1 MGRSLLQ
8 ATSTCST
15 GGSSTGCSVE
25 ICSVWDPWAA
35 GGQPAPPGASPQATG
50 ELLLRA
56 WSTSCPPAALPL
68 GAAGLVLTPCSP
80 SCCCTAT
87 TPHPPVPG
95 LCPFKALG
103 RDAAPL
109 SAGPAP
115 SRQPRERSAP
125 GAARRGPAP
134 SPPGAM
140 AMREL
145 VEAECGGSN
154 PLLKLAGHF
163 TQDKALRQEGL
174 QGSLAWPSGAPGAAA
189 VSKPLGVASE
199 DELVGEFLQEQNAPL
214 LSRAPQT
221 FKMDDLLAE
230 MQEIEQSSFRQAP
243 QRAPGVAALALS
255 ENWTQEFLAAADNA
269 GDVSSDYNETDWSQE
284 FIAEVTDPLSV
295 SPAKWAEEYL
305 EQSEEKLWLG
315 ESEDQSL
322 ADKWY
327 EEYQPEDD
335 LKKTASD
342 FLSKVDDPKLNSS
355 EGASDAWVDQFT
367 RSGNMSALDTEFEQA
382 KTAVESDVDFW
393 DKLQAEWEEMA
404 KRDAEAHPWLTD
416 YEDLNSSSYDK
427 GYQFEE
433 DNPMRDHPD
442 AFEEGR
448 KRLAEG
454 DLPNAVLLFEAAV
467 QQKPDHMEAWQYL
480 GTTQAENEQELLA
493 ISALRQCLELQP
505 GNLTALMALA
515 VSFTN
520 ESLQKQ
526 ACETLRDWLR
536 HKPAYAHLLEKEPEE
551 SASGPNLGH
560 SKRVLGSLLSDSL
573 FVEVKE
579 LFLAAVRSNPS
590 TVDPDVQCGLGVL
603 FNLSGEYERAV
614 DCFSAALS
622 VHPNDHLLWNK
633 LGATLANG
641 NRSEEAVA
649 AYRRALEL
657 QPGYIRSRYNLGISC
672 INLGAHR
679 EAVEHFLEAL
689 HMQQKSR
696 GPRGQQGAMS
706 DNIWSTLRMAL
717 SMLGQSDLY
726 RAADAHD
733 LPTLLQAFGLQQ

>member
-1 MGRSLLQ
+1 
-8 ATSTCST
+8 
-15 GGSSTGCSVE
+15 
-25 ICSVWDPWAA
+25 
-35 GGQPAPPGASPQATG
+35 
-50 ELLLRA
+50 
-56 WSTSCPPAALPL
+56 
-68 GAAGLVLTPCSP
+68 
-80 SCCCTAT
+80 
-87 TPHPPVPG
+87 
-95 LCPFKALG
+95 
-103 RDAAPL
+103 
-109 SAGPAP
+109 
-115 SRQPRERSAP
+115 
-125 GAARRGPAP
+125 
-134 SPPGAM
+134 M

-145 VEAECGGSN
+145 VEPECGGAN
-154 PLLKLAGHF
+154 PLMKLAGHF

-174 QGSLAWPSGAPGAAA
+174 RGPLAWPPGAPAAAA
-189 VSKPLGVASE
+189 VSGARRWRWVWGQAAR
-199 DELVGEFLQEQNAPL
+199 DRLVGEFLQEQNAPL

-230 MQEIEQSSFRQAP
+230 MQEIEQSNFRQAP

-255 ENWTQEFLAAADNA
+255 ENWTQEFLAAADSA
-269 GDVSSDYNETDWSQE
+269 GDVSSDYNEADWSQE
-284 FIAEVTDPLSV
+284 FIAEVTDPLSE

-315 ESEDQSL
+315 ESEDQSSV
-322 ADKWY
+322 DKWY

-335 LKKTASD
+335 LKKTVSD
-342 FLSKVDDPKLNSS
+342 FLSKVDDPKLKNSEFLKFVRQIGDGRVS
-355 EGASDAWVDQFT
+355 IEANQVTHRDQDQAEQWAAEFIQQQGASDAWVDQFA
-367 RSGNMSALDTEFEQA
+367 RSGNMSTLDTEFEQA

-404 KRDAEAHPWLTD
+404 KRDAEAHPWLSD
-416 YEDLNSSSYDK
+416 YEDLGSSSYDK

-448 KRLAEG
+448 KRLEEG

-536 HKPAYAHLLEKEPEE
+536 HKPDYAHLLEKEPEE
-551 SASGPNLGH
+551 SVSRTNLGP
-560 SKRVLGSLLSDSL
+560 SKLVLGSLLSDSL
-573 FVEVKE
+573 FMEVKE
-579 LFLAAVRSNPS
+579 LFLAAVRSNLS

-603 FNLSGEYERAV
+603 FNLSGEYEKAV

-622 VHPNDHLLWNK
+622 VRPNDHLLWNK

-726 RAADAHD
+726 GAADARD

>member
-1 MGRSLLQ
+1 MRPCG
-8 ATSTCST
+8 
-15 GGSSTGCSVE
+15 
-25 ICSVWDPWAA
+25 A
-35 GGQPAPPGASPQATG
+35 G
-50 ELLLRA
+50 
-56 WSTSCPPAALPL
+56 
-68 GAAGLVLTPCSP
+68 
-80 SCCCTAT
+80 
-87 TPHPPVPG
+87 
-95 LCPFKALG
+95 
-103 RDAAPL
+103 
-109 SAGPAP
+109 SAGPGVPPPGRLAGGVGGGTRLVGEAAALLSWCRPGGVWRRP
-115 SRQPRERSAP
+115 SLP
-125 GAARRGPAP
+125 P
-134 SPPGAM
+134 SLPGAM

-145 VEAECGGSN
+145 VEPECGGSN
-154 PLLKLAGHF
+154 PLMKLAGHF

-174 QGSLAWPSGAPGAAA
+174 QGPLAWPPGAPGAAA
-189 VSKPLGVASE
+189 VSKPLGVATE

-255 ENWTQEFLAAADNA
+255 ENWTQEFLAAADSA
-269 GDVSSDYNETDWSQE
+269 GDVSSDYNEADWSQE

-315 ESEDQSL
+315 VSEDQSL

-335 LKKTASD
+335 LKKTVSD
-342 FLSKVDDPKLNSS
+342 FLSKVDDPKLKNS
-355 EGASDAWVDQFT
+355 
-367 RSGNMSALDTEFEQA
+367 
-382 KTAVESDVDFW
+382 ESDVDFW

-404 KRDAEAHPWLTD
+404 KRDAEAHPWLSD
-416 YEDLNSSSYDK
+416 YEDLSSSSYDK

-448 KRLAEG
+448 KRLEEG

-536 HKPAYAHLLEKEPEE
+536 HKADYAHLLEKEPED
-551 SASGPNLGH
+551 SVSGTNLGP

-573 FVEVKE
+573 FIEVKE

-603 FNLSGEYERAV
+603 FNLSGEYEKAV

-622 VHPNDHLLWNK
+622 VRPNDHLLWNK

-649 AYRRALEL
+649 AYRQALEL

-726 RAADAHD
+726 GAADAHD

>member
-1 MGRSLLQ
+1 
-8 ATSTCST
+8 
-15 GGSSTGCSVE
+15 
-25 ICSVWDPWAA
+25 
-35 GGQPAPPGASPQATG
+35 
-50 ELLLRA
+50 
-56 WSTSCPPAALPL
+56 
-68 GAAGLVLTPCSP
+68 
-80 SCCCTAT
+80 
-87 TPHPPVPG
+87 
-95 LCPFKALG
+95 
-103 RDAAPL
+103 
-109 SAGPAP
+109 
-115 SRQPRERSAP
+115 
-125 GAARRGPAP
+125 
-134 SPPGAM
+134 M
-140 AMREL
+140 AMRDLIEP
-145 VEAECGGSN
+145 ECGGSN
-154 PLLKLAGHF
+154 PLMKLAAHF

-174 QGSLAWPSGAPGAAA
+174 QGPLSWPPGAPGA

-230 MQEIEQSSFRQAP
+230 MQEIEQSNFRQAP

-255 ENWTQEFLAAADNA
+255 ENWTQEFLAQADSS
-269 GDVSSDYNETDWSQE
+269 GDVSSDYNEADWSQE

-335 LKKTASD
+335 LKKIASD
-342 FLSKVDDPKLNSS
+342 FLSTVDDPKLSNS
-355 EGASDAWVDQFT
+355 EGASDAWVDQFAQ
-367 RSGNMSALDTEFEQA
+367 SGNMSTLDTEFEQA

-404 KRDAEAHPWLTD
+404 KRDAEAHPWLSD
-416 YEDLNSSSYDK
+416 YEDLSSSSYDK

-433 DNPMRDHPD
+433 DNPMRDHPE

-448 KRLAEG
+448 KRLEEG

-536 HKPAYAHLLEKEPEE
+536 NKPAYAHLLEKEPEG
-551 SASGPNLGH
+551 SVLGTNLGPP
-560 SKRVLGSLLSDSL
+560 KRVLGSLLSDSL
-573 FVEVKE
+573 FLEVKE

-590 TVDPDVQCGLGVL
+590 AVDPDVQCGLGVL
-603 FNLSGEYERAV
+603 FNLSGEYEKAV

-622 VHPNDHLLWNK
+622 VRPNDHLLWNK

-689 HMQQKSR
+689 YMQQKSR

-726 RAADAHD
+726 GAADAHD

>member
-1 MGRSLLQ
+1 
-8 ATSTCST
+8 
-15 GGSSTGCSVE
+15 
-25 ICSVWDPWAA
+25 
-35 GGQPAPPGASPQATG
+35 
-50 ELLLRA
+50 
-56 WSTSCPPAALPL
+56 
-68 GAAGLVLTPCSP
+68 
-80 SCCCTAT
+80 
-87 TPHPPVPG
+87 
-95 LCPFKALG
+95 
-103 RDAAPL
+103 
-109 SAGPAP
+109 
-115 SRQPRERSAP
+115 
-125 GAARRGPAP
+125 
-134 SPPGAM
+134 M
-140 AMREL
+140 AMRDL
-145 VEAECGGSN
+145 VEPECGGSN
-154 PLLKLAGHF
+154 PLMKLASHF
-163 TQDKALRQEGL
+163 TQDKGLQQEGL
-174 QGSLAWPSGAPGAAA
+174 RGPLAWPSSVPTAEV
-189 VSKPLGVASE
+189 VSKPLGRASE
-199 DELVGEFLQEQNAPL
+199 DELVAEFLQEQNGPL
-214 LSRAPQT
+214 LSHAPQT

-255 ENWTQEFLAAADNA
+255 ENWSKEFLDAADSVV
-269 GDVSSDYNETDWSQE
+269 DVPTDYNEADWSQE
-284 FIAEVTDPLSV
+284 FIAEVTNPLSV

-315 ESEDQSL
+315 ESEDQTV

-335 LKKTASD
+335 LKKTAND
-342 FLSKVDDPKLNSS
+342 FLSKVDDPKLNDS
-355 EGASDAWVDQFT
+355 ENASEAWVDQFAH
-367 RSGNMSALDTEFEQA
+367 SGDTLSLDPEFEQA

-416 YEDLNSSSYDK
+416 YEDLASATYDK
-427 GYQFEE
+427 GYHFEE
-433 DNPMRDHPD
+433 ENPVRDHPH
-442 AFEEGR
+442 AFEEGL
-448 KRLAEG
+448 KCLEEG
-454 DLPNAVLLFEAAV
+454 DLPNAVLFFEAAV
-467 QQKPDHMEAWQYL
+467 QQNPNHMEAWQYL
-480 GTTQAENEQELLA
+480 GTTQAENEQELAA
-493 ISALRQCLELQP
+493 ISALRRCLELQP

-536 HKPAYAHLLEKEPEE
+536 HKPDYAHLVGKEPEE
-551 SASGPNLGH
+551 DSPGPDLGP
-560 SKRVLGSLLSDSL
+560 SKRVLGSLLNDSL

-579 LFLAAVRSNPS
+579 LFLAAVCSNTS
-590 TVDPDVQCGLGVL
+590 AVDPDVQCGLGVL
-603 FNLSGEYERAV
+603 FNLSGEYEKAV
-614 DCFSAALS
+614 DCFTAALS
-622 VHPNDHLLWNK
+622 ARPNDHLLWNK

-726 RAADAHD
+726 GAADARD
-733 LPTLLQAFGLQQ
+733 LPTLLQAFGIQQ

>member
-1 MGRSLLQ
+1 
-8 ATSTCST
+8 
-15 GGSSTGCSVE
+15 
-25 ICSVWDPWAA
+25 
-35 GGQPAPPGASPQATG
+35 
-50 ELLLRA
+50 
-56 WSTSCPPAALPL
+56 
-68 GAAGLVLTPCSP
+68 
-80 SCCCTAT
+80 
-87 TPHPPVPG
+87 
-95 LCPFKALG
+95 
-103 RDAAPL
+103 
-109 SAGPAP
+109 
-115 SRQPRERSAP
+115 
-125 GAARRGPAP
+125 
-134 SPPGAM
+134 M

-145 VEAECGGSN
+145 VEPECGGSN
-154 PLLKLAGHF
+154 PLMKLAGHF

-174 QGSLAWPSGAPGAAA
+174 RRPLAWPPAGLGAEA
-189 VSKPLGVASE
+189 VTKPLRVASE
-199 DELVGEFLQEQNAPL
+199 DELAGEFLQEQNAPL

-255 ENWTQEFLAAADNA
+255 ENWAQEFLGAAYTTT
-269 GDVSSDYNETDWSQE
+269 DVSPDYNEADWSQE

-315 ESEDQSL
+315 ETEDQSL

-335 LKKTASD
+335 LKKTAND
-342 FLSKVDDPKLNSS
+342 FLSKVDDPKLNNS
-355 EGASDAWVDQFT
+355 EFLKFVRQIGDGRVSIEANQVTLTPRDQDQAEQWAAEFIQQQGVSDAWVDQFT
-367 RSGNMSALDTEFEQA
+367 RTGNASTLDTEFEQA
-382 KTAVESDVDFW
+382 KTALESDVDFW

-404 KRDAEAHPWLTD
+404 KRDAEAHPWLSD
-416 YEDLNSSSYDK
+416 YEDLSTSSYDK
-427 GYQFEE
+427 GYHFEK
-433 DNPMRDHPD
+433 DNPMRDHPQ
-442 AFEEGR
+442 AFEEGL
-448 KRLAEG
+448 KCMEKG

-480 GTTQAENEQELLA
+480 GTTQAENEQELSA

-536 HKPAYAHLLEKEPEE
+536 HKPAYAHLMGKEPEG
-551 SASGPNLGH
+551 SSLASSLGS
-560 SKRVLGSLLSDSL
+560 SKRILGSLLSDSL
-573 FVEVKE
+573 FMEVKD
-579 LFLAAVRSNPS
+579 LFLAAVRSDPS
-590 TVDPDVQCGLGVL
+590 AVDPDVQCGLGVL
-603 FNLSGEYERAV
+603 FNLSGEYEKAV

-622 VHPNDHLLWNK
+622 VRPNDHLLWNK

-726 RAADAHD
+726 GAADARD

>member
-1 MGRSLLQ
+1 
-8 ATSTCST
+8 
-15 GGSSTGCSVE
+15 
-25 ICSVWDPWAA
+25 
-35 GGQPAPPGASPQATG
+35 
-50 ELLLRA
+50 
-56 WSTSCPPAALPL
+56 
-68 GAAGLVLTPCSP
+68 
-80 SCCCTAT
+80 
-87 TPHPPVPG
+87 
-95 LCPFKALG
+95 
-103 RDAAPL
+103 
-109 SAGPAP
+109 
-115 SRQPRERSAP
+115 
-125 GAARRGPAP
+125 
-134 SPPGAM
+134 M

-145 VEAECGGSN
+145 VEPECGGSN
-154 PLLKLAGHF
+154 PLMKLAGHF

-174 QGSLAWPSGAPGAAA
+174 QGPRAWTPGAPGAAA
-189 VSKPLGVASE
+189 VSKPLDVATE

-243 QRAPGVAALALS
+243 QRAPGVADLALS
-255 ENWTQEFLAAADNA
+255 ENWTQEFLATAADA
-269 GDVSSDYNETDWSQE
+269 GDVSSDYNEADWSQE

-315 ESEDQSL
+315 ESEDQAL

-335 LKKTASD
+335 LKKTVSD
-342 FLSKVDDPKLNSS
+342 FVSKVDDPKLKNS
-355 EGASDAWVDQFT
+355 EGASDAWVDQFAP
-367 RSGNMSALDTEFEQA
+367 SGNMSTLDMEFEQA

-404 KRDAEAHPWLTD
+404 KRDAEAHPWLSD
-416 YEDLNSSSYDK
+416 YEDLSSSSYDK

-448 KRLAEG
+448 KRLQEG

-493 ISALRQCLELQP
+493 ISALRRCLELQP

-536 HKPAYAHLLEKEPEE
+536 HKPDYAHLLEKEPQE
-551 SASGPNLGH
+551 SVSGTSLGPPKH
-560 SKRVLGSLLSDSL
+560 VLGSLLSDSL
-573 FVEVKE
+573 FAEVKE
-579 LFLAAVRSNPS
+579 LFLAAVCSKPS

-603 FNLSGEYERAV
+603 FNLSGEYEKAV
-614 DCFSAALS
+614 DCFNAALS
-622 VHPNDHLLWNK
+622 VRPNDHLLWNK

-696 GPRGQQGAMS
+696 GPRGQHGAMS

-726 RAADAHD
+726 GAADSHD
-733 LPTLLQAFGLQQ
+733 LPTLLKAFGLQQ

>member
-1 MGRSLLQ
+1 
-8 ATSTCST
+8 
-15 GGSSTGCSVE
+15 
-25 ICSVWDPWAA
+25 
-35 GGQPAPPGASPQATG
+35 
-50 ELLLRA
+50 
-56 WSTSCPPAALPL
+56 
-68 GAAGLVLTPCSP
+68 
-80 SCCCTAT
+80 
-87 TPHPPVPG
+87 
-95 LCPFKALG
+95 
-103 RDAAPL
+103 
-109 SAGPAP
+109 
-115 SRQPRERSAP
+115 
-125 GAARRGPAP
+125 
-134 SPPGAM
+134 M

-145 VEAECGGSN
+145 VEPECGGSN
-154 PLLKLAGHF
+154 PLMKLAGHF

-174 QGSLAWPSGAPGAAA
+174 QGPRAWTPGAPGAAA
-189 VSKPLGVASE
+189 VSKPLDVATE

-230 MQEIEQSSFRQAP
+230 MQEIEQSSFRHAP
-243 QRAPGVAALALS
+243 QRAPGVADLALS
-255 ENWTQEFLAAADNA
+255 ENWTQEFLATAADA
-269 GDVSSDYNETDWSQE
+269 GDISSDYNEADWSQE

-315 ESEDQSL
+315 ESEDQAL

-335 LKKTASD
+335 LKKTVSD
-342 FLSKVDDPKLNSS
+342 FVSKVDDPKLKNSEFLKFVRQIGDGRVS
-355 EGASDAWVDQFT
+355 IEANQVTHRDQDQ
-367 RSGNMSALDTEFEQA
+367 AEQWATEFIQQQ
-382 KTAVESDVDFW
+382 SDVDFW

-404 KRDAEAHPWLTD
+404 KRDAEAHPWLSD
-416 YEDLNSSSYDK
+416 YEDLSSSSYDK

-448 KRLAEG
+448 KRLQEG

-493 ISALRQCLELQP
+493 ISALRRCLELQP

-536 HKPAYAHLLEKEPEE
+536 HKPDYAHLLEKEPQE
-551 SASGPNLGH
+551 SVSGTNLGPPKH
-560 SKRVLGSLLSDSL
+560 VLGSLLSDSL
-573 FVEVKE
+573 FAEVKE
-579 LFLAAVRSNPS
+579 LFLAAVCSKPS

-603 FNLSGEYERAV
+603 FNLSGEYEKAV
-614 DCFSAALS
+614 DCFNAALS
-622 VHPNDHLLWNK
+622 VRPNDHLLWNK

-696 GPRGQQGAMS
+696 GPRGQHGAMS

-726 RAADAHD
+726 GAADSHD
-733 LPTLLQAFGLQQ
+733 LPTLLKAFGLQQ

>member
-1 MGRSLLQ
+1 
-8 ATSTCST
+8 
-15 GGSSTGCSVE
+15 
-25 ICSVWDPWAA
+25 
-35 GGQPAPPGASPQATG
+35 
-50 ELLLRA
+50 
-56 WSTSCPPAALPL
+56 
-68 GAAGLVLTPCSP
+68 
-80 SCCCTAT
+80 
-87 TPHPPVPG
+87 
-95 LCPFKALG
+95 
-103 RDAAPL
+103 
-109 SAGPAP
+109 
-115 SRQPRERSAP
+115 
-125 GAARRGPAP
+125 
-134 SPPGAM
+134 M

-145 VEAECGGSN
+145 VEPECGGSN
-154 PLLKLAGHF
+154 PLMKLAGHF

-174 QGSLAWPSGAPGAAA
+174 RGPSAWPPAGLGAEA

-199 DELVGEFLQEQNAPL
+199 DELAAEFLQEQNAPL

-255 ENWTQEFLAAADNA
+255 ENWAQEFLGAADTTT
-269 GDVSSDYNETDWSQE
+269 DVSPDYNEADWSQE

-315 ESEDQSL
+315 ETEDQSL

-327 EEYQPEDD
+327 EEYQPEDE
-335 LKKTASD
+335 LKKTAND
-342 FLSKVDDPKLNSS
+342 FLSKVDDPKLNNS
-355 EGASDAWVDQFT
+355 EGVSDAWVDQFSRT
-367 RSGNMSALDTEFEQA
+367 GNVSTLDTEFQQA

-404 KRDAEAHPWLTD
+404 KRDAEAHPWLSD
-416 YEDLNSSSYDK
+416 YEDLSTSSYDK
-427 GYQFEE
+427 GYLFEK
-433 DNPMRDHPD
+433 DNPMRDHPQPFD
-442 AFEEGR
+442 EGL
-448 KRLAEG
+448 KCLEKG

-467 QQKPDHMEAWQYL
+467 QQKPDHVEAWQYL
-480 GTTQAENEQELLA
+480 GTTQAENEQELSA

-505 GNLTALMALA
+505 ENVTALMALA

-536 HKPAYAHLLEKEPEE
+536 HKPAYAHLVGKEPEG
-551 SASGPNLGH
+551 SSLGS
-560 SKRVLGSLLSDSL
+560 SKRILGSLLSDSL
-573 FVEVKE
+573 FMEVKD
-579 LFLAAVRSNPS
+579 LFLAAVRSDPS
-590 TVDPDVQCGLGVL
+590 AVDPDVQCGLGVL
-603 FNLSGEYERAV
+603 FNLSGEYEKAV

-622 VHPNDHLLWNK
+622 VRPNDHLLWNK

-726 RAADAHD
+726 GAADARD

>member
-1 MGRSLLQ
+1 
-8 ATSTCST
+8 
-15 GGSSTGCSVE
+15 
-25 ICSVWDPWAA
+25 
-35 GGQPAPPGASPQATG
+35 
-50 ELLLRA
+50 
-56 WSTSCPPAALPL
+56 
-68 GAAGLVLTPCSP
+68 
-80 SCCCTAT
+80 
-87 TPHPPVPG
+87 
-95 LCPFKALG
+95 
-103 RDAAPL
+103 
-109 SAGPAP
+109 
-115 SRQPRERSAP
+115 
-125 GAARRGPAP
+125 
-134 SPPGAM
+134 M

-145 VEAECGGSN
+145 VEPECGGSN
-154 PLLKLAGHF
+154 PLMKLAGHF

-174 QGSLAWPSGAPGAAA
+174 QSPLAWTPGAAGA
-189 VSKPLGVASE
+189 AVVSKPLDVATE

-243 QRAPGVAALALS
+243 QRAPGVADLALS
-255 ENWTQEFLAAADNA
+255 ENWTQEFLATAVDA
-269 GDVSSDYNETDWSQE
+269 GDISSDYNEADWSQE

-335 LKKTASD
+335 LKKTVSD
-342 FLSKVDDPKLNSS
+342 FVSKVDDPKLKNSEFLKFVRQIGDGRVS
-355 EGASDAWVDQFT
+355 IEANQVTHRDQDQ
-367 RSGNMSALDTEFEQA
+367 AEQWAAEFIQQQ
-382 KTAVESDVDFW
+382 SDVDFW

-404 KRDAEAHPWLTD
+404 KRDAEAHPWLSD
-416 YEDLNSSSYDK
+416 YEDLSSSSYDK

-448 KRLAEG
+448 KRLREG

-493 ISALRQCLELQP
+493 ISALRRCLELQP

-536 HKPAYAHLLEKEPEE
+536 HKPDYAHLLEKEPQE
-551 SASGPNLGH
+551 SVSGTNLGP
-560 SKRVLGSLLSDSL
+560 SKHVLGSVLSDSL

-579 LFLAAVRSNPS
+579 LFLAAVCSNPS

-603 FNLSGEYERAV
+603 FNLSGEYEKAV
-614 DCFSAALS
+614 DCFNAALS
-622 VHPNDHLLWNK
+622 VRPNDHLLWNK

-726 RAADAHD
+726 GAADSHD

>member
-1 MGRSLLQ
+1 
-8 ATSTCST
+8 
-15 GGSSTGCSVE
+15 
-25 ICSVWDPWAA
+25 
-35 GGQPAPPGASPQATG
+35 
-50 ELLLRA
+50 
-56 WSTSCPPAALPL
+56 
-68 GAAGLVLTPCSP
+68 
-80 SCCCTAT
+80 
-87 TPHPPVPG
+87 
-95 LCPFKALG
+95 
-103 RDAAPL
+103 
-109 SAGPAP
+109 
-115 SRQPRERSAP
+115 
-125 GAARRGPAP
+125 
-134 SPPGAM
+134 M
-140 AMREL
+140 AMRDL
-145 VEAECGGSN
+145 VEPECGGSN
-154 PLLKLAGHF
+154 PLMKLAAHF

-174 QGSLAWPSGAPGAAA
+174 QGPLSWPPGAPGA

-214 LSRAPQT
+214 LSHAPQT

-230 MQEIEQSSFRQAP
+230 MQEIEQSNFRQAP

-255 ENWTQEFLAAADNA
+255 ENWTQEFLAQADSV
-269 GDVSSDYNETDWSQE
+269 GDVSSDYNEADWSQE

-327 EEYQPEDD
+327 QEYQPEDD

-342 FLSKVDDPKLNSS
+342 FLSKVDDPKLNNS
-355 EGASDAWVDQFT
+355 
-367 RSGNMSALDTEFEQA
+367 
-382 KTAVESDVDFW
+382 ESDVDFW

-404 KRDAEAHPWLTD
+404 KRDAEAHPWLSD
-416 YEDLNSSSYDK
+416 YEDLSASSYDK

-433 DNPMRDHPD
+433 DNHMRDHPE
-442 AFEEGR
+442 AFEEGLR
-448 KRLAEG
+448 RLEEG

-467 QQKPDHMEAWQYL
+467 QQKPDHIEAWQYL

-536 HKPAYAHLLEKEPEE
+536 SKPAYAHLLEKEPEG
-551 SASGPNLGH
+551 SVSGTNLGPP
-560 SKRVLGSLLSDSL
+560 KRVLGSLLSDSL
-573 FVEVKE
+573 FTEVKE
-579 LFLAAVRSNPS
+579 LFLAAVRSNPLA
-590 TVDPDVQCGLGVL
+590 VDPDVQCGLGVL
-603 FNLSGEYERAV
+603 FNLSGEYEKAV

-622 VHPNDHLLWNK
+622 VRPNDHLLWNK

-696 GPRGQQGAMS
+696 GPRGQQGTMS

-726 RAADAHD
+726 GAADAHD

>member
-1 MGRSLLQ
+1 
-8 ATSTCST
+8 
-15 GGSSTGCSVE
+15 
-25 ICSVWDPWAA
+25 
-35 GGQPAPPGASPQATG
+35 
-50 ELLLRA
+50 
-56 WSTSCPPAALPL
+56 
-68 GAAGLVLTPCSP
+68 
-80 SCCCTAT
+80 
-87 TPHPPVPG
+87 
-95 LCPFKALG
+95 
-103 RDAAPL
+103 
-109 SAGPAP
+109 
-115 SRQPRERSAP
+115 
-125 GAARRGPAP
+125 
-134 SPPGAM
+134 M

-145 VEAECGGSN
+145 VEPECGGSN
-154 PLLKLAGHF
+154 PLMKLAGHF

-174 QGSLAWPSGAPGAAA
+174 QGPLAWPPGTPEAAA
-189 VSKPLGVASE
+189 VSKPLGVATE
-199 DELVGEFLQEQNAPL
+199 DELVGEFLQAQNAPL

-269 GDVSSDYNETDWSQE
+269 GDVSSDYNEADWSQE

-335 LKKTASD
+335 LKKTVTD
-342 FLSKVDDPKLNSS
+342 FLSKVDDPKLKN
-355 EGASDAWVDQFT
+355 T
-367 RSGNMSALDTEFEQA
+367 
-382 KTAVESDVDFW
+382 ESDVEFW
-393 DKLQAEWEEMA
+393 DKLQAECEEMA
-404 KRDAEAHPWLTD
+404 KRDAEAHPWLSE
-416 YEDLNSSSYDK
+416 YEDLNSLSYDK

-448 KRLAEG
+448 KRLKEG

-536 HKPAYAHLLEKEPEE
+536 HKPDYAHLLNKEPEE
-551 SASGPNLGH
+551 SVPGTNMGP
-560 SKRVLGSLLSDSL
+560 SKRVLSSLLSDSL
-573 FVEVKE
+573 FMEVKE

-603 FNLSGEYERAV
+603 FNLSGEYEKAV

-622 VHPNDHLLWNK
+622 VRPNDHLLWNK

-726 RAADAHD
+726 GAADARD

>member
-1 MGRSLLQ
+1 
-8 ATSTCST
+8 
-15 GGSSTGCSVE
+15 
-25 ICSVWDPWAA
+25 
-35 GGQPAPPGASPQATG
+35 
-50 ELLLRA
+50 
-56 WSTSCPPAALPL
+56 
-68 GAAGLVLTPCSP
+68 
-80 SCCCTAT
+80 
-87 TPHPPVPG
+87 
-95 LCPFKALG
+95 
-103 RDAAPL
+103 
-109 SAGPAP
+109 
-115 SRQPRERSAP
+115 
-125 GAARRGPAP
+125 
-134 SPPGAM
+134 M

-145 VEAECGGSN
+145 VEPECGGSN
-154 PLLKLAGHF
+154 PLMKLAGHF

-174 QGSLAWPSGAPGAAA
+174 QGPLAWPPGAPGAAA
-189 VSKPLGVASE
+189 ASKPLGVATE

-255 ENWTQEFLAAADNA
+255 ENWSQEFLAAADST
-269 GDVSSDYNETDWSQE
+269 GDASSDYNEADWSQE

-335 LKKTASD
+335 LKKTVSD
-342 FLSKVDDPKLNSS
+342 FLSKVDDPKLKNS
-355 EGASDAWVDQFT
+355 EGASDAWVDQFA
-367 RSGNMSALDTEFEQA
+367 RSGNMSTLDTEFEQA

-404 KRDAEAHPWLTD
+404 KRDAEAHPWLSD
-416 YEDLNSSSYDK
+416 YEDLSSSSYDK

-448 KRLAEG
+448 KRLEEG

-467 QQKPDHMEAWQYL
+467 QQRPDHMEAWQYL

-536 HKPAYAHLLEKEPEE
+536 HKPDYAHLLEKEPEE
-551 SASGPNLGH
+551 GVSGTNLGP

-573 FVEVKE
+573 FMEVKE

-603 FNLSGEYERAV
+603 FNLSGEYEKAV

-622 VHPNDHLLWNK
+622 VRPNDHLLWNK

-726 RAADAHD
+726 GAADARD

>member
-1 MGRSLLQ
+1 
-8 ATSTCST
+8 
-15 GGSSTGCSVE
+15 
-25 ICSVWDPWAA
+25 
-35 GGQPAPPGASPQATG
+35 
-50 ELLLRA
+50 
-56 WSTSCPPAALPL
+56 
-68 GAAGLVLTPCSP
+68 
-80 SCCCTAT
+80 
-87 TPHPPVPG
+87 
-95 LCPFKALG
+95 
-103 RDAAPL
+103 
-109 SAGPAP
+109 
-115 SRQPRERSAP
+115 
-125 GAARRGPAP
+125 
-134 SPPGAM
+134 M

-145 VEAECGGSN
+145 VEPECGGSN
-154 PLLKLAGHF
+154 PLMKLAGHF

-174 QGSLAWPSGAPGAAA
+174 QGPLAWPPGAPEAAA
-189 VSKPLGVASE
+189 VSKPLGVATE
-199 DELVGEFLQEQNAPL
+199 DELVGEFLQTQNAPL

-269 GDVSSDYNETDWSQE
+269 GDVSSDYNEADWSQE

-335 LKKTASD
+335 LKKTVTD
-342 FLSKVDDPKLNSS
+342 FLSKVDDPKLKN
-355 EGASDAWVDQFT
+355 T
-367 RSGNMSALDTEFEQA
+367 
-382 KTAVESDVDFW
+382 ESDVEFW
-393 DKLQAEWEEMA
+393 DKLQAECEEMA
-404 KRDAEAHPWLTD
+404 KRDAEAHPWLSE

-448 KRLAEG
+448 KRLEEG

-493 ISALRQCLELQP
+493 ISALRRCLELQP

-536 HKPAYAHLLEKEPEE
+536 HKPDYAHLLDKEPEE
-551 SASGPNLGH
+551 SVSGTNLGP
-560 SKRVLGSLLSDSL
+560 SKRVLSSLLSDSL
-573 FVEVKE
+573 FMEVKE

-603 FNLSGEYERAV
+603 FNLSGEYEKAV

-622 VHPNDHLLWNK
+622 VRPNDHLLWNK

-726 RAADAHD
+726 GAADARD

>member
-1 MGRSLLQ
+1 
-8 ATSTCST
+8 
-15 GGSSTGCSVE
+15 
-25 ICSVWDPWAA
+25 
-35 GGQPAPPGASPQATG
+35 
-50 ELLLRA
+50 
-56 WSTSCPPAALPL
+56 
-68 GAAGLVLTPCSP
+68 
-80 SCCCTAT
+80 
-87 TPHPPVPG
+87 
-95 LCPFKALG
+95 
-103 RDAAPL
+103 
-109 SAGPAP
+109 
-115 SRQPRERSAP
+115 
-125 GAARRGPAP
+125 
-134 SPPGAM
+134 M

-145 VEAECGGSN
+145 VEPECGGSN
-154 PLLKLAGHF
+154 PLMKLAGHF

-174 QGSLAWPSGAPGAAA
+174 RGPSAWPPAGLGAEA

-199 DELVGEFLQEQNAPL
+199 DELAAEFLQEQNAPL

-255 ENWTQEFLAAADNA
+255 ENWAQEFLGAADTTT
-269 GDVSSDYNETDWSQE
+269 DVFPDYNEADWSQE

-315 ESEDQSL
+315 ETEDQSL

-335 LKKTASD
+335 LKKTAND
-342 FLSKVDDPKLNSS
+342 FLSKVDDPKLNNS
-355 EGASDAWVDQFT
+355 EFLKFVRQIGDGRVSIEANQVTLTPRDQDQAEQWTAEFIQQQGVSDAWVDQFT
-367 RSGNMSALDTEFEQA
+367 RTGNASTLDTEFEQA

-404 KRDAEAHPWLTD
+404 KRDAEAHPWLSD
-416 YEDLNSSSYDK
+416 YEDLRTSSYDK
-427 GYQFEE
+427 GYLFEK
-433 DNPMRDHPD
+433 DNPMRDHPQ
-442 AFEEGR
+442 AFDEGL
-448 KRLAEG
+448 KCLEKG

-467 QQKPDHMEAWQYL
+467 QQKPDHVEAWQYL
-480 GTTQAENEQELLA
+480 GTTQAENEQELSA
-493 ISALRQCLELQP
+493 ISALRQCLALQP
-505 GNLTALMALA
+505 GNVTALMALA

-536 HKPAYAHLLEKEPEE
+536 HKPAYAHLVGKDPEG
-551 SASGPNLGH
+551 SSLASSLGS
-560 SKRVLGSLLSDSL
+560 SKRILGSLLSDSL
-573 FVEVKE
+573 FMEVKD
-579 LFLAAVRSNPS
+579 LFLAAVRSAPS
-590 TVDPDVQCGLGVL
+590 AVDPDVQCGLGVL
-603 FNLSGEYERAV
+603 FNLSGEYKKAV

-622 VHPNDHLLWNK
+622 VRPNDHLLWNK

-726 RAADAHD
+726 GAADAHD

>member
-1 MGRSLLQ
+1 
-8 ATSTCST
+8 
-15 GGSSTGCSVE
+15 
-25 ICSVWDPWAA
+25 
-35 GGQPAPPGASPQATG
+35 
-50 ELLLRA
+50 
-56 WSTSCPPAALPL
+56 
-68 GAAGLVLTPCSP
+68 
-80 SCCCTAT
+80 
-87 TPHPPVPG
+87 
-95 LCPFKALG
+95 
-103 RDAAPL
+103 
-109 SAGPAP
+109 
-115 SRQPRERSAP
+115 
-125 GAARRGPAP
+125 
-134 SPPGAM
+134 M

-145 VEAECGGSN
+145 VEPECGGSN
-154 PLLKLAGHF
+154 PLMKLAGHF

-174 QGSLAWPSGAPGAAA
+174 QGPLAWTPGAPGAAA
-189 VSKPLGVASE
+189 VSKPLDVATE

-243 QRAPGVAALALS
+243 QRAPGVADLALS
-255 ENWTQEFLAAADNA
+255 ENWTQEFLATAADA
-269 GDVSSDYNETDWSQE
+269 GDVSSDYNEADWSQE

-335 LKKTASD
+335 LKKTVSD
-342 FLSKVDDPKLNSS
+342 FVSKVDDPKLKNS
-355 EGASDAWVDQFT
+355 EGASDAWVDQFAP
-367 RSGNMSALDTEFEQA
+367 SGNMSTLDMEFEQA

-404 KRDAEAHPWLTD
+404 KRDAEAHPWLSD
-416 YEDLNSSSYDK
+416 YEDLSSSSYDK

-448 KRLAEG
+448 KRLREG

-493 ISALRQCLELQP
+493 ISALRRCLELQP

-536 HKPAYAHLLEKEPEE
+536 HKPDYAHLLEKEPQE
-551 SASGPNLGH
+551 SVLGTNLGPPKH
-560 SKRVLGSLLSDSL
+560 VLGSLLSDSL
-573 FVEVKE
+573 FAEVKE
-579 LFLAAVRSNPS
+579 LFLAAVCSKPS

-603 FNLSGEYERAV
+603 FNLSGEYEKAV
-614 DCFSAALS
+614 DCFNAALS
-622 VHPNDHLLWNK
+622 VRPNDHLLWNK

-696 GPRGQQGAMS
+696 GPRGQHGAMS

-726 RAADAHD
+726 GAADSHD
-733 LPTLLQAFGLQQ
+733 LPTLLKAFGLQQ

>member
-1 MGRSLLQ
+1 
-8 ATSTCST
+8 
-15 GGSSTGCSVE
+15 
-25 ICSVWDPWAA
+25 
-35 GGQPAPPGASPQATG
+35 
-50 ELLLRA
+50 
-56 WSTSCPPAALPL
+56 
-68 GAAGLVLTPCSP
+68 
-80 SCCCTAT
+80 
-87 TPHPPVPG
+87 
-95 LCPFKALG
+95 
-103 RDAAPL
+103 
-109 SAGPAP
+109 
-115 SRQPRERSAP
+115 
-125 GAARRGPAP
+125 
-134 SPPGAM
+134 
-140 AMREL
+140 
-145 VEAECGGSN
+145 
-154 PLLKLAGHF
+154 
-163 TQDKALRQEGL
+163 
-174 QGSLAWPSGAPGAAA
+174 
-189 VSKPLGVASE
+189 
-199 DELVGEFLQEQNAPL
+199 
-214 LSRAPQT
+214 
-221 FKMDDLLAE
+221 
-230 MQEIEQSSFRQAP
+230 
-243 QRAPGVAALALS
+243 
-255 ENWTQEFLAAADNA
+255 
-269 GDVSSDYNETDWSQE
+269 
-284 FIAEVTDPLSV
+284 
-295 SPAKWAEEYL
+295 
-305 EQSEEKLWLG
+305 
-315 ESEDQSL
+315 
-322 ADKWY
+322 
-327 EEYQPEDD
+327 
-335 LKKTASD
+335 
-342 FLSKVDDPKLNSS
+342 
-355 EGASDAWVDQFT
+355 
-367 RSGNMSALDTEFEQA
+367 
-382 KTAVESDVDFW
+382 
-393 DKLQAEWEEMA
+393 MA

-416 YEDLNSSSYDK
+416 YDDLSSSSYDK
-427 GYQFEE
+427 LLSSTNYQLMLGLLAMNASAHSHPELGYQFEE

-448 KRLAEG
+448 KRLEEG

-493 ISALRQCLELQP
+493 ISALRRCLELQP

-526 ACETLRDWLR
+526 ACETLRDWLY
-536 HKPAYAHLLEKEPEE
+536 HKPAYAHLLEKEPGQ
-551 SASGPNLGH
+551 SASETNLGT
-560 SKRVLGSLLSDSL
+560 SKHVLGSLLSDSL

-603 FNLSGEYERAV
+603 FNLSGEYEKAV

-622 VHPNDHLLWNK
+622 VRPNDHLLWNK

-726 RAADAHD
+726 GAADAHD

>member
-1 MGRSLLQ
+1 
-8 ATSTCST
+8 
-15 GGSSTGCSVE
+15 
-25 ICSVWDPWAA
+25 
-35 GGQPAPPGASPQATG
+35 
-50 ELLLRA
+50 
-56 WSTSCPPAALPL
+56 
-68 GAAGLVLTPCSP
+68 
-80 SCCCTAT
+80 
-87 TPHPPVPG
+87 
-95 LCPFKALG
+95 
-103 RDAAPL
+103 
-109 SAGPAP
+109 
-115 SRQPRERSAP
+115 
-125 GAARRGPAP
+125 
-134 SPPGAM
+134 M

-145 VEAECGGSN
+145 VEPECGGSN
-154 PLLKLAGHF
+154 PLMKLAGHF

-174 QGSLAWPSGAPGAAA
+174 QSPLAWPPGAPGAATA
-189 VSKPLGVASE
+189 APKPLGVATE

-255 ENWTQEFLAAADNA
+255 ENWTQEFLAAADSA
-269 GDVSSDYNETDWSQE
+269 GDVSSDYNEADWSQE

-315 ESEDQSL
+315 ESEDQSS

-335 LKKTASD
+335 LKKTVSD
-342 FLSKVDDPKLNSS
+342 FLSKVDDPKLKNS
-355 EGASDAWVDQFT
+355 EGTSDAWVDQFAQ
-367 RSGNMSALDTEFEQA
+367 SGNMSTLDTEFEQA

-404 KRDAEAHPWLTD
+404 KRDAEVHPWLSD
-416 YEDLNSSSYDK
+416 YEDISSSSYDK

-448 KRLAEG
+448 KRLEEG

-536 HKPAYAHLLEKEPEE
+536 HKPDYAHLLEKEPEE
-551 SASGPNLGH
+551 SVSGTNLGPA
-560 SKRVLGSLLSDSL
+560 KRVLGSLLSDSL
-573 FVEVKE
+573 FMEVKE

-603 FNLSGEYERAV
+603 FNLSGEYEKAV

-622 VHPNDHLLWNK
+622 VRPNDHLLWNK

-726 RAADAHD
+726 GAADAHD
-733 LPTLLQAFGLQQ
+733 LPTLLRAFGLQQ